1 MDLSF
6 LEQTLYKDIDGYG
19 LSSAGR
25 LELGRADDPALTY
38 GEVTPASVLRMLTK
52 VDAKPGE
59 TFYDLGSGTGKAVL
73 YSAIIGGMGKAV
85 GIELVRDL
93 YEAAETVR
101 ERYNVEVRPQIE
113 MPSTIE
119 FRHGDMFDHDLSDAD
134 IVFSHCTCFDDAL
147 MQRLAQKLEELR
159 PGARV
164 ITVTKNVPS
173 VAFETIG
180 SELLSLGWGDATMYY
195 QRRKG

>member
-6 LEQTLYKDIDGYG
+6 LEQTLYRDIDGYS

-25 LELGRADDPALTY
+25 LEMQRSDDPSLTY

-52 VDAKPGE
+52 VEAKPGE
-59 TFYDLGSGTGKAVL
+59 TFYDLGSGTGKAVV
-73 YSAIIGGMGKAV
+73 YAAIIGGMGKSV

-93 YEAAETVR
+93 YDAAQTVR
-101 ERYNVEVRPQIE
+101 ERYDAEVRPSIDN
-113 MPSTIE
+113 PAAIE
-119 FRHGDMFDHDLSDAD
+119 FRHGDMFAHDLSEAD

-147 MQRLAQKLEELR
+147 MAKLAQKLEELR

-164 ITVTKNVPS
+164 ITVTKSLPS
-173 VAFETIG
+173 AAFETTG

-195 QRRKG
+195 QRKKG